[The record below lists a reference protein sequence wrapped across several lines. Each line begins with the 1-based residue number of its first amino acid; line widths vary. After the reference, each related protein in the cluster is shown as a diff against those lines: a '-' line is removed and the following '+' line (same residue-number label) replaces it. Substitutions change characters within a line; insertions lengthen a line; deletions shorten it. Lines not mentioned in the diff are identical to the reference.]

1 MDGIGTDEQSI
12 IDIICSCNS
21 EQRSDLKKSFK
32 KVTKDD
38 LMLVMREELAD
49 NFLELAICLMREPL
63 AFDID
68 LINIFLKVSKILD
81 LIDLKFRMNFIK
93 FTFFTSTYKKN

>member
-1 MDGIGTDEQSI
+1 MDGIGTDEQAI

-32 KVTKDD
+32 KLTKDD
-38 LMLVMREELAD
+38 LMLVMREELSD

-68 LINIFLKVSKILD
+68 LINVFLKVSIIIQVL
-81 LIDLKFRMNFIK
+81 
-93 FTFFTSTYKKN
+93 